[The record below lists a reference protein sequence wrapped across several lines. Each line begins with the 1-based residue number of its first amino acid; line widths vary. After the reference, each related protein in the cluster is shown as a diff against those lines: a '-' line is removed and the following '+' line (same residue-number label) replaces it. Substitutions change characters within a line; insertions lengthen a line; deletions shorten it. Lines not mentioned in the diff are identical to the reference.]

1 MQAYNVKQIMIGGHR
16 TGIIGLDDVLK
27 AVAKEFAGRP
37 DTEIESELITRLSKQ
52 NYIYEKA
59 IDKYGKAFMREYKKF
74 IGEPFE
80 EETGGCL
87 QIKVLG
93 PGCPNCRKLEQDL
106 MTLVAE
112 TKIPADIR
120 IASFDAKF
128 GLQEVK
134 WSVFPAGGS
143 TVWLPRQLP
152 HAKAMEILLTGELM
166 DAQEAFRLGFV
177 NKIVPAS
184 MVIEEAERYAD
195 IIIKNGPLAVS
206 GIKKAVH
213 SISGMSIKEGMA
225 KELELAIP
233 VFLSE
238 DAKEGPRAFK
248 QKREPVFKNK

>member
-112 TKIPADIR
+112 TKIPADIEHVTDLKE
-120 IASFDAKF
+120 I
-128 GLQEVK
+128 
-134 WSVFPAGGS
+134 GS
-143 TVWLPRQLP
+143 YGVMGSPVLIINGKVMAVGNMPLKSKLKDLLMKAAEQL
-152 HAKAMEILLTGELM
+152 K
-166 DAQEAFRLGFV
+166 
-177 NKIVPAS
+177 
-184 MVIEEAERYAD
+184 
-195 IIIKNGPLAVS
+195 
-206 GIKKAVH
+206 
-213 SISGMSIKEGMA
+213 
-225 KELELAIP
+225 
-233 VFLSE
+233 
-238 DAKEGPRAFK
+238 
-248 QKREPVFKNK
+248 